1 MKDQGRF
8 KDKFNKEEARPNR
21 PLWNDIEKNLQKE
34 RNKRFA
40 KWWWLPFAIFLG
52 SGIAFWVAAPESVF
66 RKEPIFIPE
75 SAIADNKEPQ
85 PEISASRRRTE
96 TSKFKSETQEA
107 LPSAEITE
115 THEDR
120 GAQQTA
126 QKSPVTA
133 LSGKRTA
140 AKQNIRKAIGISLTA
155 SSDKSDIRK
164 VVKNS
169 SNSLQE
175 GFAKTWPIMAKAD
188 SAIAENIPAE
198 ESQKTAAAI
207 IPDQKQDNKDSLIYE
222 KSSPQLTVSEDSGRT
237 KSLLRY
243 HILAGAFYS
252 NKIQELNRFAYEAR
266 QRNLGRDNM
275 NPERFSF
282 SYQMLVSKK
291 IRNKWH
297 GGLGTGFTYMADRT
311 VIGHRAR
318 TGSSAGSLMGNGWE
332 EIKPGY
338 TEIQR
343 TTITRMGL
351 LDFSA
356 SVWSM
361 DVAGPFGFRLGGIWS
376 LPVVDHFSEEI
387 AGKSSSKT
395 NWLSGQSFG
404 TVHAGLPVS
413 LRFGGKKI
421 NLEPQILY
429 PLQSVFDNGF
439 GSRSRPIRWGI
450 QLWMDL

>member
-40 KWWWLPFAIFLG
+40 KWWWLPFALFLG
-52 SGIAFWVAAPESVF
+52 SGIAFWVAYPESVF

-75 SAIADNKEPQ
+75 AAIADNKLPQ
-85 PEISASRRRTE
+85 PEISASGPKTE
-96 TSKFKSETQEA
+96 RSELKSETQET
-107 LPSAEITE
+107 LPGAET
-115 THEDR
+115 TKAHEDR
-120 GAQQTA
+120 EPQITAQQ
-126 QKSPVTA
+126 SPLIA
-133 LSGKRTA
+133 RSGKKTS
-140 AKQNIRKAIGISLTA
+140 AKQNLRKAIGISLTA
-155 SSDKSDIRK
+155 PSDKSDIRN

-169 SNSLQE
+169 SNSGQGGSAE
-175 GFAKTWPIMAKAD
+175 SGSIMAKAD

-207 IPDQKQDNKDSLIYE
+207 IPEQKQDKKDSLISE

-237 KSLLRY
+237 KSLLLY

-282 SYQMLVSKK
+282 SVQMLVSKK
-291 IRNKWH
+291 IRNKWL
-297 GGLGTGFTYMADRT
+297 GGLGTGFTYMGDRT

-376 LPVVDHFSEEI
+376 LPVVDYFSEEI
-387 AGKSSSKT
+387 AGKSSTKT

-404 TVHAGLPVS
+404 TVHAGIPVS

-439 GSRSRPIRWGI
+439 GSRSRPVRWGI